1 MRRVLPLLAVL
12 AFAFAGTAVAAD
24 RPTPTPTSAPKAE
37 APDAK
42 TGSLKNTLRW
52 KTASEVNNV
61 GFDVYRSTAEDGPF
75 ERITPRPIPG
85 AGTTDEPREYV
96 WVDDTIEPEKAYWY
110 FVESISLTGV
120 REKFTPTFKAPVKHR
135 APASSGST
143 RKAPAP

>member
-1 MRRVLPLLAVL
+1 MRRVLPLLAAL
-12 AFAFAGTAVAAD
+12 ALAGPAIAAD
-24 RPTPTPTSAPKAE
+24 DPTPTPTSAPKAE

-110 FVESISLTGV
+110 FVESISLTGI
-120 REKFTPTFKAPVKHR
+120 RERFTPTFKAPVKRR
-135 APASSGST
+135 APASSGPT
-143 RKAPAP
+143 RKTPAP